1 MYPEVWHS
9 NDNEEV
15 EFLVYGISQIKTP
28 PNSYDKARQRKKFDI
43 YVFLNNFCCTLKN
56 YHKWGSRNIL
66 IYCNKKAIDLIGRQV

>member
-15 EFLVYGISQIKTP
+15 EFLVYGIFQIKTP

-43 YVFLNNFCCTLKN
+43 YEFVNNFYCTIKK
-56 YHKWGSRNIL
+56 YHNCGSWNVPNL
-66 IYCNKKAIDLIGRQV
+66 CNKNVIDLIGRQI